1 MISTCFV
8 LISIY
13 FFQVFIDFAIYERV
27 TVFTSFFGIL
37 IGILLGSLFS
47 VLPLNLVWQNSLLG
61 LVPSLAFSSN
71 TASLILFVSL
81 GLMDLAIIRFL
92 FLALAFVKNN
102 QNITNHHLMRQFIW
116 ALFLG
121 PFIYINL
128 NIVKRFLP
136 AFFGLDFSAL
146 AIFYAILMG
155 LYIKKHELFY
165 FLPGTLERA
174 ILISNAGLALFD
186 FNFKTQ
192 QVEDLSNNPQGFGEF
207 EILHNLFYSTTAA
220 IEQTFKRGPEGK
232 RAIKKHCFQ
241 EIASIISYI
250 G

>member
-1 MISTCFV
+1 
-8 LISIY
+8 
-13 FFQVFIDFAIYERV
+13 
-27 TVFTSFFGIL
+27 
-37 IGILLGSLFS
+37 
-47 VLPLNLVWQNSLLG
+47 
-61 LVPSLAFSSN
+61 
-71 TASLILFVSL
+71 
-81 GLMDLAIIRFL
+81 MDLAIIRFL

-136 AFFGLDFSAL
+136 AFFGLDFLAL

-192 QVEDLSNNPQGFGEF
+192 QVEDLSNNPQGFGKF

-232 RAIKKHCFQ
+232 EQLRNIVFKKSRVLYHTSDNIRWLLLTHSSHHSYYRILQRLSEQIEKDFHEELVSIGKGHVPSAELKNAIVSEFKK
-241 EIASIISYI
+241 IM
-250 G
+250 